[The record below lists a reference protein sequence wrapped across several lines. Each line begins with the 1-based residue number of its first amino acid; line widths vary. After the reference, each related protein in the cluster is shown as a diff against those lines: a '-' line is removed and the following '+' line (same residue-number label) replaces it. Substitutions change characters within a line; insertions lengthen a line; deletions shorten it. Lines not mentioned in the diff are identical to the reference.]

1 MRKTLILRGDNLVDL
16 FENNSQNKNQQPLAY
31 RMRPKSLDELHC
43 QDEIMGDGKILYRA
57 IKADQIQSLI
67 LYGPPGT
74 GKTSIASIIAESTDS
89 DFQVLNA
96 VTSGVKDIRKIINKA
111 KEKKDLYNT
120 NTILF
125 IDEIHRFN
133 KAQQDALL
141 PAVEKGIV
149 IMIGATTENPYFEV
163 NSPLLSRSRVF
174 QLKPLSKENI
184 IEIINNAISSKKGLK
199 DYNIKIDHETI
210 KFIADISNGD
220 ARVALNTLES
230 AVLTTPLNKEGNILI
245 NKDVIRNSLQ
255 KKKINYDKKG
265 DNHYD
270 TISAMIKS
278 MRGSDPDAALFWL
291 AKMIEAGEDPK
302 FIARRLVIHA
312 AEDVG
317 LADPQALLIANAAF
331 DAVNTVGLPEARI
344 PLAEAVIYISSSPKS
359 NSVVKAIDNALNF
372 VRNNPIGTVPFH
384 LRSSNY
390 TQTENIIDDDIE
402 YKYPHNY
409 DNNYVKQNY
418 FPEEVVEQKFIE
430 FQKSG
435 EEKKFKKYMSIIEKL
450 KNK

>member
-1 MRKTLILRGDNLVDL
+1 MDL
-16 FENNSQNKNQQPLAY
+16 FENETKNNHQQPLAY
-31 RMRPKSLDELHC
+31 RMRPKSINELFG
-43 QDEIMGDGKILYRA
+43 QEDIMGQGKILYRA
-57 IKADQIQSLI
+57 IKSDQIQSLI

-74 GKTSIASIIAESTDS
+74 GKTSISSIIAESTDS
-89 DFQVLNA
+89 DFKVLNA
-96 VTSGVKDIRKIINKA
+96 VTSGVKDIRRIISEA
-111 KEKKDLYNT
+111 KENKDLYNK

-141 PAVEKGIV
+141 PAVEKGTV

-163 NSPLLSRSRVF
+163 NSPLLSRSKVF
-174 QLKPLSKENI
+174 QLKPLTKKNI
-184 IEIINNAISSKKGLK
+184 INIINNALNSKKGLK
-199 DYNIKIDHETI
+199 DYNIKINKQTI
-210 KFIADISNGD
+210 EFIADLSNGD
-220 ARVALNTLES
+220 ARVALNILES
-230 AVLTTPLNKEGNILI
+230 AVLTTPTNREGNILL
-245 NKDVIRNSLQ
+245 NKDIIRNSVQ

-331 DAVNTVGLPEARI
+331 DAVTKVGLPEARI
-344 PLAEAVIYISSSPKS
+344 PLAEAVIYIATSPKS
-359 NSVVKAIDNALNF
+359 NSVVKSIDKALEY
-372 VRNNPIGTVPFH
+372 VRNNSVGTVPYH

-390 TQTENIIDDDIE
+390 TSTENINDEIS
-402 YKYPHNY
+402 YKYPHSY
-409 DNNYVKQNY
+409 ENNFVKQRY
-418 FPEEVVEQKFIE
+418 FPEEINRQKFLE
-430 FQKSG
+430 LQDSG
-435 EEKKFKKYMSIIEKL
+435 EEKKFKKYMEYIEKL
-450 KNK
+450 K

>member
-1 MRKTLILRGDNLVDL
+1 MPNL
-16 FENNSQNKNQQPLAY
+16 FENDKNNDNHQQPLAY
-31 RMRPKSLDELHC
+31 RMRPKSLDDIYGQADILGEN
-43 QDEIMGDGKILYRA
+43 KILRRA
-57 IKADQIQSLI
+57 IEADQIQSLI

-74 GKTSIASIIAESTDS
+74 GKTSIASVIAENTDS
-89 DFQVLNA
+89 DFKVLNA
-96 VTSGVKDIRKIINKA
+96 VTSGVGDIRDIIKEA

-120 NTILF
+120 RTILF

-163 NSPLLSRSRVF
+163 NSPLLSRSRIF
-174 QLKPLSKENI
+174 QLEPLKKEDIINI
-184 IEIINNAISSKKGLK
+184 INDALNSKMGMA
-199 DYNIKIDHETI
+199 DYNIGIDEDTI
-210 KFIADISNGD
+210 DFIAKISEGD

-230 AVLTTPLNKEGNILI
+230 AVLTTPVNGEGKILI
-245 NKDVIRNSLQ
+245 TKDIIREALQ
-255 KKKINYDKKG
+255 KKSLNYDKKG

-270 TISAMIKS
+270 NISALIKS

-302 FIARRLVIHA
+302 FIARRIIIHA

-317 LADPQALLIANAAF
+317 LADPQALLVANAAF
-331 DAVNTVGLPEARI
+331 EAVTKVGLPEARI
-344 PLAEAVIYISSSPKS
+344 PLAEAVIYIASAPKS
-359 NSVVKAIDNALNF
+359 NTAVKAIDKALDF
-372 VRNNPIGTVPFH
+372 VRNNPTGTVPVH

-390 TQTENIIDDDIE
+390 KGAKDLGRGIE

-409 DNNYVKQNY
+409 KNNYVKQNY
-418 FPEEVVEQKFIE
+418 FPEEIDKQKFFE
-430 FQKSG
+430 FSDLG
-435 EEKKFKKYMSIIEKL
+435 NEKRLRDFLKKL
-450 KNK
+450 KDKDNEPG

>member
-1 MRKTLILRGDNLVDL
+1 MVDL
-16 FENNSQNKNQQPLAY
+16 FENNSENKKQQPLAY
-31 RMRPKSLDELHC
+31 RMRPKSLDELYG
-43 QDEIMGDGKILYRA
+43 QDEIMGNGKILNRA
-57 IKADQIQSLI
+57 IKSDQIQSLI

-74 GKTSIASIIAESTDS
+74 GKTSIASIIAESTNS

-96 VTSGVKDIRKIINKA
+96 VTSGVKDIRKIINEA
-111 KEKKDLYNT
+111 KENKDLYNT

-141 PAVEKGIV
+141 PAVEKGVV

-174 QLKPLSKENI
+174 QLKPLNKDNI
-184 IEIINNAISSKKGLK
+184 IEIIKNAISSKRGLK
-199 DYNIKIDHETI
+199 DYSIKIDPATI
-210 KFIADISNGD
+210 EYIAEISNGD

-230 AVLTTPLNKEGNILI
+230 AVLTTPLNKKGNILI
-245 NKDVIRNSLQ
+245 NKEVIRNSLQ

-344 PLAEAVIYISSSPKS
+344 PLAEAVIYIASSPKS
-359 NSVVKAIDNALNF
+359 NTVVKAIDNALDY

-390 TQTENIIDDDIE
+390 TQTENTDDDIE

-409 DNNYVKQNY
+409 DNNYVKQKY
-418 FPEEVVEQKFIE
+418 FPEEVREQKFIE

-435 EEKKFKKYMSIIEKL
+435 EENKFKNYIKKIEKL
-450 KNK
+450 KNN